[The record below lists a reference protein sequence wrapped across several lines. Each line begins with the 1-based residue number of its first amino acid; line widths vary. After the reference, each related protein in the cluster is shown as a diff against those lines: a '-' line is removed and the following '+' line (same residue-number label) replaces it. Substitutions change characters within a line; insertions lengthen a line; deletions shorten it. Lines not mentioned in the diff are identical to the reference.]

1 MRAFQRLG
9 INDLSAGAIMK
20 TTLIVFVTLAVA
32 TYIWSASISD
42 LENGTYVRVLSIFL
56 AICAV
61 ISLLVVVISK

>member
-1 MRAFQRLG
+1 
-9 INDLSAGAIMK
+9 MK
-20 TTLIVFVTLAVA
+20 TTLIVFVILAIA

-42 LENGTYVRVLSIFL
+42 LENSTYVRVLSIFL